1 VRHIAALFVAA
12 TVGLASA
19 CDGGTG
25 YRIEPLITSDTVD
38 LAAPGSSADLPTALD
53 VTSTGGF
60 IAGGRFPERQ
70 QDAEQW
76 DLAIRV
82 RDGQVVF
89 VPAGALG
96 LSSNPGITHPLM
108 GQSFDQVIEAP
119 GTGSFV
125 TDSAVV
131 VQEGAVYVVR
141 SRNFPCGFGR
151 AAQYAKIQPLA
162 VSAVD
167 GTVRLRIA
175 TNEVCGD
182 PRLVEQD

>member
-1 VRHIAALFVAA
+1 MRHIAALFVAA
-12 TVGLASA
+12 SLGLASA

-38 LAAPGSSADLPTALD
+38 LAAPGSATGLPTAVD
-53 VTSTGGF
+53 VTSTSGI

-96 LSSNPGITHPLM
+96 LSSNPAVTHPLM

-119 GTGSFV
+119 GAAAFV
-125 TDSAVV
+125 ADSAVV

-141 SRNFPCGFGR
+141 SRVFSCGFGG

-162 VSAVD
+162 VSAAD
-167 GTVRLRIA
+167 GTVQLRIA